1 MIVIITACVIDRV
14 LLQVYKWQ
22 RAGVIQRDIIGE
34 DLRLFCR
41 ASARV
46 RCRVIEGDLDL
57 LDQQGIYARQVAE
70 L

>member
-1 MIVIITACVIDRV
+1 MIVIVAAWIIDRV
-14 LLQVYKWQ
+14 LLKVYKWQ

-41 ASARV
+41 ASARM

-57 LDQQGIYARQVAE
+57 LDQQGIHARQVAE
-70 L
+70 F